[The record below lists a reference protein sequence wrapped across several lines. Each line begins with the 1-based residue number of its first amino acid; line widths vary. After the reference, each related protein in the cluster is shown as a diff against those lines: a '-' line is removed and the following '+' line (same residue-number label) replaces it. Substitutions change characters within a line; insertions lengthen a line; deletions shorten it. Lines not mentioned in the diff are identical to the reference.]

1 MELKQ
6 LEYIVK
12 IAEER
17 NITKAAEKMYI
28 TQSALNQQLLKLEK
42 ELGSQLFYRSRTN
55 WKLTEIGEI
64 YIKNAEKILNI
75 KKETYDQ
82 INDLLEK
89 HKGNLRIGLTPER
102 GISMFASVYPKF
114 YEMFPNVSVEPV
126 EMNVK
131 MQEKMI
137 ENGQM
142 DIGFMT
148 LSEEQRTGNNTYIP
162 ILEENIIMAVP
173 SIHPLAKS
181 VKEKNIQR
189 TDLKLF
195 KNDTFVL
202 LSKNTT
208 MREII
213 DPLFEKA
220 GFAPNILFETKSSRT
235 LYQMA
240 SSHLACTFISETYA
254 KKNDKITY
262 FSLPESPSW
271 ELCTVYRKGAY
282 LSKAAKSFIKLAE
295 DYWKN
300 NIK

>member
-42 ELGSQLFYRSRTN
+42 EIGSQLFYRSRTN

-64 YIKNAEKILNI
+64 YIQNAEKILNI
-75 KKETYDQ
+75 KKETYNQ

-114 YEMFPNVSVEPV
+114 YELFPNVSVEPV
-126 EMNVK
+126 EINVK

-137 ENGQM
+137 ENGQL

-148 LSEEQRTGNNTYIP
+148 LSKEQRTGNNTYIP
-162 ILEENIIMAVP
+162 ILEENILMAVP
-173 SIHPLAKS
+173 AIHPIAKLF
-181 VKEKNIQR
+181 KEKSIQKA
-189 TDLKLF
+189 DLKLF
-195 KNDTFVL
+195 KNEVFVL

-220 GFAPNILFETKSSRT
+220 GFTPNVLFETKSSRT
-235 LYQMA
+235 LFQMA

-254 KKNDKITY
+254 EEDDRITY
-262 FSLPESPSW
+262 FSLSETPSW
-271 ELCTVYRKGAY
+271 ELCAVYRKGAY

-300 NIK
+300 KIK

>member
-42 ELGSQLFYRSRTN
+42 EFGSQLFYRSRTN

-102 GISMFASVYPKF
+102 GISMFASVYPRF
-114 YEMFPNVSVEPV
+114 YEMFPNISVEPV

-137 ENGQM
+137 ENGQL

-148 LSEEQRTGNNTYIP
+148 LSKEQRTGNNTYIP
-162 ILEENIIMAVP
+162 ILEENILMAVP

-181 VKEKNIQR
+181 IRGKNIQR

-220 GFAPNILFETKSSRT
+220 GFVPNILFETKSSRT

-240 SSHLACTFISETYA
+240 LSHLACTFISETYA
-254 KKNDKITY
+254 EINDRIVY

-271 ELCTVYRKGAY
+271 ELCAVYRKGAY

-295 DYWKN
+295 SYWKN
-300 NIK
+300 KIK

>member
-64 YIKNAEKILNI
+64 YIKNAKNILNI

-114 YEMFPNVSVEPV
+114 YEMFPNISVEPV

-137 ENGQM
+137 ENGQL
-142 DIGFMT
+142 DIGFIT

-173 SIHPLAKS
+173 SIHPLAKLI
-181 VKEKNIQR
+181 KGKNIQR
-189 TDLKLF
+189 IDLKLF

-220 GFAPNILFETKSSRT
+220 GFTPNILFETKSSRT
-235 LYQMA
+235 LFQMA
-240 SSHLACTFISETYA
+240 SNHLACTFISETYA
-254 KKNDKITY
+254 EEDDRITY

-271 ELCTVYRKGAY
+271 KLYTVYRKGAY

-295 DYWKN
+295 VYWKN
-300 NIK
+300 NVK

>member
-1 MELKQ
+1 
-6 LEYIVK
+6 
-12 IAEER
+12 
-17 NITKAAEKMYI
+17 
-28 TQSALNQQLLKLEK
+28 
-42 ELGSQLFYRSRTN
+42 
-55 WKLTEIGEI
+55 
-64 YIKNAEKILNI
+64 
-75 KKETYDQ
+75 
-82 INDLLEK
+82 
-89 HKGNLRIGLTPER
+89 
-102 GISMFASVYPKF
+102 
-114 YEMFPNVSVEPV
+114 
-126 EMNVK
+126 
-131 MQEKMI
+131 MI

-220 GFAPNILFETKSSRT
+220 GFVPNILFETKSSRT

-254 KKNDKITY
+254 EINDRIVY

-282 LSKAAKSFIKLAE
+282 LSKAAKNFIKLAE

-300 NIK
+300 KIK

>member
-75 KKETYDQ
+75 KKETYDH

-89 HKGNLRIGLTPER
+89 DKSNLRIGLTPER

-114 YEMFPNVSVEPV
+114 YKLFPNVSIEPI

-131 MQEKMI
+131 IQEKMI
-137 ENGQM
+137 GNGQL
-142 DIGFMT
+142 DIGFVT
-148 LSEEQRTGNNTYIP
+148 LSKEQRIGNNTYVP
-162 ILEENIIMAVP
+162 ILEENILMAVP

-181 VKEKNIQR
+181 VKGEKIQR

-202 LSKNTT
+202 LSRNTT

-213 DPLFEKA
+213 DPLFKKA
-220 GFAPNILFETKSSRT
+220 GFVPNILFETKSSRT
-235 LYQMA
+235 LYQMV
-240 SSHLACTFISETYA
+240 SNHLACTFISEIYA
-254 KKNDKITY
+254 KENEKIVY

>member
-42 ELGSQLFYRSRTN
+42 EIGSQLFYRSRTN

-64 YIKNAEKILNI
+64 YIQNAEKILNI
-75 KKETYDQ
+75 KKETYNQ

-114 YEMFPNVSVEPV
+114 YELFPNVSVEPV
-126 EMNVK
+126 EINVK

-137 ENGQM
+137 ENGQL

-162 ILEENIIMAVP
+162 ILEENILMAVP
-173 SIHPLAKS
+173 AVHPIVKSIKG
-181 VKEKNIQR
+181 KNIQ
-189 TDLKLF
+189 TIDLKLF
-195 KNDTFVL
+195 KNEVFVL

-220 GFAPNILFETKSSRT
+220 GFTPNILFETKSSRT
-235 LYQMA
+235 LFQMA

-254 KKNDKITY
+254 EEDDRIVY
-262 FSLPESPSW
+262 FSLSETPSW
-271 ELCTVYRKGAY
+271 ELCAVYRKGAY
-282 LSKAAKSFIKLAE
+282 LSKAAKNFIKLAE
-295 DYWKN
+295 NYWKN
-300 NIK
+300 

>member
-42 ELGSQLFYRSRTN
+42 EMGSQLFYRSRTN

-64 YIKNAEKILNI
+64 YIQNAEKILNI
-75 KKETYDQ
+75 KKETYNQ

-114 YEMFPNVSVEPV
+114 YELFPNVSVEPV
-126 EMNVK
+126 EINVK

-137 ENGQM
+137 ENGQL

-148 LSEEQRTGNNTYIP
+148 LSKEQRTGNNTYIP
-162 ILEENIIMAVP
+162 ILEENILMAVP
-173 SIHPLAKS
+173 AIHPIAKLF
-181 VKEKNIQR
+181 KEKSIQKA
-189 TDLKLF
+189 DLKLF
-195 KNDTFVL
+195 KNEVFVL

-220 GFAPNILFETKSSRT
+220 GFTPNVLFETKSSRT
-235 LYQMA
+235 LFKMA

-254 KKNDKITY
+254 EEDDRITY
-262 FSLPESPSW
+262 FSLSETPSW
-271 ELCTVYRKGAY
+271 ELCAVYRKGAY

-300 NIK
+300 KIK